1 MAMDMKSHGKC
12 RLTSSDPIPYIRT
25 YSFGLPKNSRH
36 NAIINHE
43 LETIIFRPEKKI
55 LLRTFKKYCFVFFSR
70 SLEYLLESG
79 LLPFW
84 LKRYTPNIDKCL
96 VGKTK
101 PQRRMMPFTLLD
113 LSSAFLFLGIG
124 VGLSFFT
131 FLLEVM
137 TQFKRKQQN
146 KIRRVLVAQ
155 PLLL

>member
-1 MAMDMKSHGKC
+1 MPSSITSWK
-12 RLTSSDPIPYIRT
+12 RLFFDRKKKFFYV
-25 YSFGLPKNSRH
+25 LLKN
-36 NAIINHE
+36 IV
-43 LETIIFRPEKKI
+43 LF
-55 LLRTFKKYCFVFFSR
+55 FFSR

>member
-1 MAMDMKSHGKC
+1 
-12 RLTSSDPIPYIRT
+12 
-25 YSFGLPKNSRH
+25 
-36 NAIINHE
+36 
-43 LETIIFRPEKKI
+43 
-55 LLRTFKKYCFVFFSR
+55 
-70 SLEYLLESG
+70 
-79 LLPFW
+79 
-84 LKRYTPNIDKCL
+84 
-96 VGKTK
+96 
-101 PQRRMMPFTLLD
+101 MMPFTLLD

>member
-1 MAMDMKSHGKC
+1 MPSLITSWK
-12 RLTSSDPIPYIRT
+12 RLFFDRKKK
-25 YSFGLPKNSRH
+25 FFFVLLKKNH
-36 NAIINHE
+36 
-43 LETIIFRPEKKI
+43 
-55 LLRTFKKYCFVFFSR
+55 FFPR

-84 LKRYTPNIDKCL
+84 LKRYTPNVDKCL